1 MIQLITQSMT
11 LLRITEISEFLRLL
25 DLMDYTSETAVNG
38 QFVIKL
44 SYNVDMLL
52 HPVGT
57 TQRDIN

>member
-11 LLRITEISEFLRLL
+11 LLRITEISEFIRLL
-25 DLMDYTSETAVNG
+25 DLMDYTSETAVNV

-44 SYNVDMLL
+44 SYFVDMLL

-57 TQRDIN
+57 TQGI